1 MSVPALVLVVD
12 DHPVVRRGLTALLE
26 AQEWVGAVHEAATV
40 ADATVAA
47 NRHPFDLAVVD
58 LRLPDGD
65 GLAVLDTLTAR
76 APGCRSLVLTMEL
89 DARTAAAAMRAGAIC
104 CLAKD
109 APPETIVDTVRAVH
123 AGEPV
128 APLPDGVR
136 ATVLDPFAGLSPRER
151 RVAALVAEGATN
163 SEIARTLR
171 ISEKTVRNQVCTIAD
186 KLGVRGRVGIT
197 IRGRGGGSGAGE
209 CPPSPEPPR

>member
-26 AQEWVGAVHEAATV
+26 AQEWVGAVHEAAAV

-89 DARTAAAAMRAGAIC
+89 DARTAAAAMRAGAI
-104 CLAKD
+104 
-109 APPETIVDTVRAVH
+109 
-123 AGEPV
+123 
-128 APLPDGVR
+128 
-136 ATVLDPFAGLSPRER
+136 
-151 RVAALVAEGATN
+151 
-163 SEIARTLR
+163 
-171 ISEKTVRNQVCTIAD
+171 
-186 KLGVRGRVGIT
+186 
-197 IRGRGGGSGAGE
+197 
-209 CPPSPEPPR
+209 